1 MRAQDQIARRVSL
14 RELRVLAAAVAC
26 GSVAKAARQLG
37 LTQPAVSKALTSLE
51 DAVGTQLME
60 RSALGVAPTAAGR
73 LLLARC
79 TVIFDELR
87 QAAREF
93 ELLADPTGGELFIGT
108 GAGRGAGLVPA
119 IITEMQR
126 RRPAIRHS
134 VLEGE
139 QSILFGQIRSRS
151 LDLALTPSPKR
162 AAEPE
167 LQFDKL
173 FEERLL
179 VVAPVGHPLTRRKRL
194 ALADLRDERWILASP
209 ESYVGRLVA
218 DAFEQQGLR
227 LPSSAVTT
235 MSVLARFEL
244 LASGSYITTLPESLL
259 RFSRTHPPVAIL
271 PMDPLGV
278 DEVGI
283 VRLKRRAL
291 SPVARDFIDC
301 ARQITAKLQPLDGN
315 ALSRLASRTPAGA
328 HSRAALHE

>member
-1 MRAQDQIARRVSL
+1 MRAEDQIARRVSL
-14 RELRVLAAAVAC
+14 RELRVLEAAVAC

-37 LTQPAVSKALTSLE
+37 LTQPAVSKALASLE
-51 DAVGTQLME
+51 DSVGARLME

-79 TVIFDELR
+79 AVIFDELR
-87 QAAREF
+87 HAAREL
-93 ELLADPTGGELFIGT
+93 ELLADPAGGEIFIGT
-108 GAGRGAGLVPA
+108 GAGRSAGLVPA
-119 IITEMQR
+119 IITQMER
-126 RRPAIRHS
+126 RRPTVRHWVLEAEQS
-134 VLEGE
+134 VLFS
-139 QSILFGQIRSRS
+139 QVRSRT
-151 LDLALTPSPKR
+151 LDLALTRSPER

-179 VVAPVGHPLTRRKRL
+179 AVAPLGHPLTRRKRL
-194 ALADLRDERWILASP
+194 ALADLVDERWILASP

-218 DAFEQQGLR
+218 HAFERRGLR
-227 LPSSAVTT
+227 LPNSAVTT

-259 RFSRTHPPVAIL
+259 RFSRTHPPVSIL

-291 SPVARDFIDC
+291 SPVARDFMDC
-301 ARQITAKLQPLDGN
+301 ARQITAKLQPLDGK
-315 ALSRLASRTPAGA
+315 ALTRLANRTPA
-328 HSRAALHE
+328 SST